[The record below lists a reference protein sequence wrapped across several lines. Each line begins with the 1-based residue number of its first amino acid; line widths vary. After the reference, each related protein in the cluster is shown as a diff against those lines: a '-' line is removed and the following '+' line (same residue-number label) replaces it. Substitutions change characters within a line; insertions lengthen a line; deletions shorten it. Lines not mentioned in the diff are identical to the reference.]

1 MLNFLP
7 YIIVAICAYAIGSI
21 SPSYIIGRIKG
32 VDVKKTGSKNL
43 GASNATMVL
52 GWRFGVLIGALD
64 IAKGALAVLLTRFLA
79 PDLPGIAYLAA
90 TCAVLGH
97 IFPFYLKFKGGK
109 GFATYIGIVAGLH
122 FPVAVVLAVIIIAV
136 ALITDYIVVGTFTT
150 VVAFPVFVYFYTGDL
165 LSALLVGVAS
175 VVIIIKHWP
184 NILRIKD
191 GTEGK
196 VRILFG
202 KGHRERASRQVEE
215 LNALDEKAEKSGSAN
230 DKEKEE

>member
-1 MLNFLP
+1 MANVLP
-7 YIIVAICAYAIGSI
+7 YIIVALCAYVIGSI

-64 IAKGALAVLLTRFLA
+64 IAKGAAAVLLTRFLA
-79 PDLPGIAYLAA
+79 PDLPCIAYLAA

-109 GFATYIGIVAGLH
+109 GFATYIGIMAGLH
-122 FPVAVVLAVIIIAV
+122 FPVAVVLAVVIIAV
-136 ALITDYIVVGTFTT
+136 ALITNYIVVGTLTT
-150 VVAFPVFVYFYTGDL
+150 VVAFPIFVYFYTGNIF
-165 LSALLVGVAS
+165 SALTVGVAS

-202 KGHRERASRQVEE
+202 KGHRERAAKQAEE
-215 LNALDEKAEKSGSAN
+215 LKSLDN
-230 DKEKEE
+230 KEENV